1 MLLNIKI
8 TDLCLL
14 FCLPNYIKV
23 QIYLYQSSYK
33 NLEGVN
39 TFANH
44 LHTYRCGFFTQ
55 LMLSLNNM
63 KNISIIFLILMIVW
77 VLLNNTFQLNILIP
91 GAIIALTISL
101 LMCRRCDIFAEM
113 KFTPKSI
120 AYTFIYL
127 GIFFVDLLK
136 SNMDVTRRVL
146 SPSLPIKPGI
156 VEVKTKLKSK
166 FARMLLANSITLT
179 PGTLTVDVKED
190 SFFIHWID
198 VEDDEIE
205 KASKKIVEKFEKYLE
220 VIYG

>member
-1 MLLNIKI
+1 
-8 TDLCLL
+8 
-14 FCLPNYIKV
+14 
-23 QIYLYQSSYK
+23 
-33 NLEGVN
+33 
-39 TFANH
+39 
-44 LHTYRCGFFTQ
+44 
-55 LMLSLNNM
+55 MLSLNNM
-63 KNISIIFLILMIVW
+63 KNISIIFLILMFVW

-91 GAIIALTISL
+91 GAIIALIISL

-127 GIFFVDLLK
+127 GIFFVDLLR
-136 SNMDVTRRVL
+136 SNLDVTRRVL
-146 SPSLPIKPGI
+146 SPSLPIRPGI
-156 VEVKTKLKSK
+156 VEVKTRLKSK